1 MNLEEIKEPFSNL
14 SPKAILLML
23 SIILPAIG
31 GTAYVGITTYNRVIA
46 ATESIEAAKP
56 YDDAELRA
64 EVNALKVQLSAQQ
77 ASVNVVKDSMVTTS
91 NQLVSMQEK
100 VSNAIGTANEAKA
113 ITNGNVRETSASL
126 LGVREEM
133 KATREG
139 IESQLKAL
147 KRATSNPLGN

>member
-1 MNLEEIKEPFSNL
+1 MSLEEVKESYSNL
-14 SPKAILLML
+14 SPKAIFLTL
-23 SIILPAIG
+23 SVILPAIS
-31 GTAYVGITTYNRVIA
+31 GTAYLGITTYNRVIA
-46 ATESIEAAKP
+46 ATEAIEAAKP

-77 ASVNVVKDSMVTTS
+77 ASVNVVKDSMVVTS

-113 ITNGNVRETSASL
+113 ITNGNVRETAASL

>member
-1 MNLEEIKEPFSNL
+1 VIFGVLAPIS
-14 SPKAILLML
+14 
-23 SIILPAIG
+23 
-31 GTAYVGITTYNRVIA
+31 GTIYIGITTYNRVIA
-46 ATESIEAAKP
+46 ATESIEASKP
-56 YDDAELRA
+56 YDDSELKA

-77 ASVNVVKDSMVTTS
+77 SSVNTVKDSMVTTS

-113 ITNGNVRETSASL
+113 ITNGNVRETAASL

-133 KATREG
+133 KATRDS
-139 IESQLKAL
+139 IEAQLKAL

>member
-1 MNLEEIKEPFSNL
+1 MSLEEIKESYSNYSAKTL
-14 SPKAILLML
+14 LVVIFGILAPL
-23 SIILPAIG
+23 G
-31 GTAYVGITTYNRVIA
+31 GTVYVGITTYNRVIA
-46 ATESIEAAKP
+46 ATEAIEAAKP

-64 EVNALKVQLSAQQ
+64 DVNALKVQLAAQQ
-77 ASVNVVKDSMVTTS
+77 SSVNTVKDSMVTTS

-113 ITNGNVRETSASL
+113 ITNGNVRETAASL
-126 LGVREEM
+126 MGVREEM

>member
-1 MNLEEIKEPFSNL
+1 MSLEEIKEPFSNL
-14 SPKAILLML
+14 SPKAILLTL
-23 SIILPAIG
+23 SVILPAIS
-31 GTAYVGITTYNRVIA
+31 GTAYLGITTYNRVIA
-46 ATESIEAAKP
+46 ATEAIEAAKP

-77 ASVNVVKDSMVTTS
+77 ASVNVVKDSMVVTS

-113 ITNGNVRETSASL
+113 ITNGNVRETAASL

>member
-1 MNLEEIKEPFSNL
+1 MSFEEIKDSFSTL
-14 SPKAILLML
+14 SPKAILLTL

-46 ATESIEAAKP
+46 ATEAIEGAKP
-56 YDDAELRA
+56 YDDAELKGQ
-64 EVNALKVQLSAQQ
+64 VNELRVQLAAQQ
-77 ASVNVVKDSMVTTS
+77 QSVNVVKDSMVTTS

-113 ITNGNVRETSASL
+113 ITNGNVRETNASL

>member
-1 MNLEEIKEPFSNL
+1 MSLEEIKESYSNL
-14 SPKAILLML
+14 SPKAILLTL
-23 SIILPAIG
+23 SIILPAIS
-31 GTAYVGITTYNRVIA
+31 GTAYLGITTYNRVIA
-46 ATESIEAAKP
+46 ATEAIEAAKP

>member
-1 MNLEEIKEPFSNL
+1 MTSNKAKESYLNY
-14 SPKAILLML
+14 SPKTLLL
-23 SIILPAIG
+23 VIFGVLAPIS
-31 GTAYVGITTYNRVIA
+31 GTIYIGITTYNRVIA
-46 ATESIEAAKP
+46 ATEAIEASKP
-56 YDDAELRA
+56 YDDAELKA

-77 ASVNVVKDSMVTTS
+77 SSVNTVKDSMVTTS

-113 ITNGNVRETSASL
+113 ITNGNVRETAASL

-133 KATREG
+133 KATRDS
-139 IESQLKAL
+139 IEAQLKAL

>member
-1 MNLEEIKEPFSNL
+1 MSLEEIKESYSNL
-14 SPKAILLML
+14 SPKGILLML
-23 SIILPAIG
+23 SIILPAIS
-31 GTAYVGITTYNRVIA
+31 GTAYLGITTYNRVIA
-46 ATESIEAAKP
+46 ATEAIEAAKP

-77 ASVNVVKDSMVTTS
+77 ASVNVVKDSMVVTS

>member
-1 MNLEEIKEPFSNL
+1 MSLEEIKESYSNYSAKTL
-14 SPKAILLML
+14 LVVAFGILAPL
-23 SIILPAIG
+23 G
-31 GTAYVGITTYNRVIA
+31 GTVYVGITTYNRVIA
-46 ATESIEAAKP
+46 ATEMIEANKP
-56 YDDAELRA
+56 YDDAELKA
-64 EVNALKVQLSAQQ
+64 EVNALKVQLAAQQ
-77 ASVNVVKDSMVTTS
+77 SSVNTVKDSMVTTS

-113 ITNGNVRETSASL
+113 ITNGNVRETAASL
-126 LGVREEM
+126 MGVREEM

>member
-1 MNLEEIKEPFSNL
+1 MTSSKIKESYLNY
-14 SPKAILLML
+14 SPKTLLL
-23 SIILPAIG
+23 VIFGVLAPIS
-31 GTAYVGITTYNRVIA
+31 GTIYIGITTYNRVIA
-46 ATESIEAAKP
+46 ATEAIEASKP
-56 YDDAELRA
+56 YDDAELKA

-77 ASVNVVKDSMVTTS
+77 SSVNTVKDSMVTTS

-113 ITNGNVRETSASL
+113 ITNGNVRETAASL

-133 KATREG
+133 KATRDS
-139 IESQLKAL
+139 IEAQLKAL

>member
-1 MNLEEIKEPFSNL
+1 MSLEETKDSYFNYSAKTLLVVLFGVLAPL
-14 SPKAILLML
+14 S
-23 SIILPAIG
+23 
-31 GTAYVGITTYNRVIA
+31 GTVYLGITTYNRVIA
-46 ATESIEAAKP
+46 ATEAIEAAKP
-56 YDDAELRA
+56 YDDAELKA
-64 EVNALKVQLSAQQ
+64 EVNALKVQLAAQQ
-77 ASVNVVKDSMVTTS
+77 SSVNTVKDSMVTTS

-113 ITNGNVRETSASL
+113 ITNGNVRETAASL
-126 LGVREEM
+126 MGVREEM

>member
-1 MNLEEIKEPFSNL
+1 MSLEEIKESYSNYSAKTL
-14 SPKAILLML
+14 LVVVFGILAPL
-23 SIILPAIG
+23 G
-31 GTAYVGITTYNRVIA
+31 GTVYVGITTYNRVIA
-46 ATESIEAAKP
+46 ATEMIEANKP
-56 YDDAELRA
+56 YDDTDLKA
-64 EVNALKVQLSAQQ
+64 EVNALKVQLAAQQ
-77 ASVNVVKDSMVTTS
+77 QSVNTVKDGMVTTS

-113 ITNGNVRETSASL
+113 ITNGNVRETAASL
-126 LGVREEM
+126 MGVREEM

>member
-1 MNLEEIKEPFSNL
+1 M
-14 SPKAILLML
+14 
-23 SIILPAIG
+23 IG
-31 GTAYVGITTYNRVIA
+31 GTGYVGITTYNRVIA
-46 ATESIEAAKP
+46 ATEAIEAAKP

-64 EVNALKVQLSAQQ
+64 DVNALKVQLAAQQ
-77 ASVNVVKDSMVTTS
+77 QSVNTVKDGMVTTS

-100 VSNAIGTANEAKA
+100 VSNALGTANEAKA
-113 ITNGNVRETSASL
+113 ITNGNVRETAASL

>member
-1 MNLEEIKEPFSNL
+1 MSLEEIKESYSNL
-14 SPKAILLML
+14 SPKAIFLML
-23 SIILPAIG
+23 SIILPMVG
-31 GTAYVGITTYNRVIA
+31 GTAYVGITTYNRVIS
-46 ATESIEAAKP
+46 ATEAIEAAKP

-77 ASVNVVKDSMVTTS
+77 TSVNTVKDGMVTTS

-113 ITNGNVRETSASL
+113 ITNGNVRETAASL

-139 IESQLKAL
+139 IESQLKSL

>member
-1 MNLEEIKEPFSNL
+1 MSLEEIKESYSNYSAKTL
-14 SPKAILLML
+14 LVVVFGILAPL
-23 SIILPAIG
+23 G
-31 GTAYVGITTYNRVIA
+31 GTVYVGITTYNRVIA
-46 ATESIEAAKP
+46 ATEAIEANKP

-113 ITNGNVRETSASL
+113 ITNGNVRETAASL
-126 LGVREEM
+126 MGVREEM

>member
-1 MNLEEIKEPFSNL
+1 MTSNKTKESYLNY
-14 SPKAILLML
+14 SPKTLLL
-23 SIILPAIG
+23 VIFGVLAPIS
-31 GTAYVGITTYNRVIA
+31 GTIYIGITTYNRVIA
-46 ATESIEAAKP
+46 ATEAIESSKP
-56 YDDAELRA
+56 YDDAELKA

-77 ASVNVVKDSMVTTS
+77 SSVNTVKDSMVTTS

-113 ITNGNVRETSASL
+113 ITNGNVRETAASL

-133 KATREG
+133 KATRDS
-139 IESQLKAL
+139 IEAQLKAL

>member
-1 MNLEEIKEPFSNL
+1 MSLEETKESFSNY
-14 SPKAILLML
+14 SAKTLLVVL
-23 SIILPAIG
+23 FGVLAPIG
-31 GTAYVGITTYNRVIA
+31 GTIYVGITTYNRVIA
-46 ATESIEAAKP
+46 ATEAIEAAKP
-56 YDDAELRA
+56 YDDAELKA
-64 EVNALKVQLSAQQ
+64 EVNALKVQLAAQQ
-77 ASVNVVKDSMVTTS
+77 SSVNTVKDSMVTTS

-113 ITNGNVRETSASL
+113 ITNGNVRETAASL
-126 LGVREEM
+126 MGVREEM

>member
-1 MNLEEIKEPFSNL
+1 MSLEEIKESYSSL
-14 SPKAILLML
+14 SPKAILLTL
-23 SIILPAIG
+23 SIILPMIG
-31 GTAYVGITTYNRVIA
+31 GTGYVGITTYNRVIA
-46 ATESIEAAKP
+46 ATEAIEAAKP

-64 EVNALKVQLSAQQ
+64 EVNALKVQLAAQQ
-77 ASVNVVKDSMVTTS
+77 QSVNTVKDGMVTTS

-100 VSNAIGTANEAKA
+100 VSNALGTANEAKA
-113 ITNGNVRETSASL
+113 ITNGNVRETAASL

>member
-1 MNLEEIKEPFSNL
+1 MSLEEIKESYSNL
-14 SPKAILLML
+14 SPKAIFLTL

-31 GTAYVGITTYNRVIA
+31 GTAYVGITTYNRVIS
-46 ATESIEAAKP
+46 ATEMIEANKP
-56 YDDAELRA
+56 YDDAELKA
-64 EVNALKVQLSAQQ
+64 EVNALKVQLAAQQ
-77 ASVNVVKDSMVTTS
+77 TSVNTVKDSMVITS

-113 ITNGNVRETSASL
+113 ITNGNVRETAASL
-126 LGVREEM
+126 MGVREEM

-139 IESQLKAL
+139 IESQLKSL

>member
-1 MNLEEIKEPFSNL
+1 MSLEEIKESYSNL
-14 SPKAILLML
+14 SPKAILLTL
-23 SIILPAIG
+23 SIILPAIS
-31 GTAYVGITTYNRVIA
+31 GTAYLGITTYNRVIA
-46 ATESIEAAKP
+46 ATEAIEAAKP

-77 ASVNVVKDSMVTTS
+77 ASVNVVKDSMVVTS

-113 ITNGNVRETSASL
+113 ITNGNVRETAASL

-133 KATREG
+133 KATRDG

>member
-1 MNLEEIKEPFSNL
+1 MSLEEIKESYSNL
-14 SPKAILLML
+14 SPKGIFLML
-23 SIILPAIG
+23 SIILPAIS
-31 GTAYVGITTYNRVIA
+31 GTAYLGITTYNRVIA
-46 ATESIEAAKP
+46 ATEAIEAAKP

>member
-1 MNLEEIKEPFSNL
+1 MSLEEIKESYSNL
-14 SPKAILLML
+14 SPKGILLML
-23 SIILPAIG
+23 SIILPAIS
-31 GTAYVGITTYNRVIA
+31 GTAYLGITTYNRVIA
-46 ATESIEAAKP
+46 ATEAIEAAKP

-64 EVNALKVQLSAQQ
+64 EVNALKVQMSAQQ
-77 ASVNVVKDSMVTTS
+77 ASVNVVKDSMVVTS

-113 ITNGNVRETSASL
+113 ITNGNVRETAASL

>member
-1 MNLEEIKEPFSNL
+1 MSLEEIKESYSNL
-14 SPKAILLML
+14 SPKAIFLTL

-46 ATESIEAAKP
+46 ATEAIEAAKP

-77 ASVNVVKDSMVTTS
+77 ASVNVVKDSMVVTS

>member
-1 MNLEEIKEPFSNL
+1 MSLEEIKESYSNL
-14 SPKAILLML
+14 SPKAIFLTL
-23 SIILPAIG
+23 SIILPAIS
-31 GTAYVGITTYNRVIA
+31 GTAYLGITTYNRVIA
-46 ATESIEAAKP
+46 ATEAIEAAKP
-56 YDDAELRA
+56 YDDAELQA

-77 ASVNVVKDSMVTTS
+77 ASVNVVKDSMVVTS

-113 ITNGNVRETSASL
+113 ITNGNVRETAASL
-126 LGVREEM
+126 MGVREEM

>member
-1 MNLEEIKEPFSNL
+1 MSLNEAKESYLNY
-14 SPKAILLML
+14 SPKTLLL
-23 SIILPAIG
+23 VIFGVLAPIS
-31 GTAYVGITTYNRVIA
+31 GTIYIGITTYNRVIA
-46 ATESIEAAKP
+46 ATEAIESSKP
-56 YDDAELRA
+56 YDDTELKA

-77 ASVNVVKDSMVTTS
+77 SSVNTVKDSMVTTS

-113 ITNGNVRETSASL
+113 ITNGNVRETAASL

-133 KATREG
+133 KATRDS
-139 IESQLKAL
+139 IEAQLKAL

>member
-1 MNLEEIKEPFSNL
+1 MSLEEIKESYSNYSAKTL
-14 SPKAILLML
+14 LVVVFGILAPL
-23 SIILPAIG
+23 G
-31 GTAYVGITTYNRVIA
+31 GTVYVGITTYNRVIA
-46 ATESIEAAKP
+46 ATEMIEDNKP
-56 YDDAELRA
+56 YDDTELKA
-64 EVNALKVQLSAQQ
+64 EVNALKVQLAAQQ
-77 ASVNVVKDSMVTTS
+77 QSVNTVKDSMVTTS

-113 ITNGNVRETSASL
+113 ITNGNVRETAASL
-126 LGVREEM
+126 MGVREEM

>member
-1 MNLEEIKEPFSNL
+1 MSLEEIKESYSNL
-14 SPKAILLML
+14 SPKAIFLTL

-46 ATESIEAAKP
+46 ATEMIEDNKP
-56 YDDAELRA
+56 YDDTELKA
-64 EVNALKVQLSAQQ
+64 EVNALKVQLAAQQ
-77 ASVNVVKDSMVTTS
+77 TSVNTVKDSMVTTS

-113 ITNGNVRETSASL
+113 ITNGNVRETAASL
-126 LGVREEM
+126 MGVREEM

-139 IESQLKAL
+139 IESQLKSL

>member
-1 MNLEEIKEPFSNL
+1 M
-14 SPKAILLML
+14 
-23 SIILPAIG
+23 
-31 GTAYVGITTYNRVIA
+31 
-46 ATESIEAAKP
+46 IEANKP
-56 YDDAELRA
+56 YDDTDLKA
-64 EVNALKVQLSAQQ
+64 EVNALKVQLAAQQ
-77 ASVNVVKDSMVTTS
+77 QSVNTVKDGMVTTS

-113 ITNGNVRETSASL
+113 ITNGNVRETAASL
-126 LGVREEM
+126 MGVREEM

>member
-1 MNLEEIKEPFSNL
+1 MSLEEIKEPFSNL
-14 SPKAILLML
+14 SPKAIFLTL
-23 SIILPAIG
+23 SIILPAIS
-31 GTAYVGITTYNRVIA
+31 GTAYLGITTYNRVIA
-46 ATESIEAAKP
+46 ATEAIEAAKP

-77 ASVNVVKDSMVTTS
+77 ASVNVVKDSMVVTS

-113 ITNGNVRETSASL
+113 ITNGNVRETAASL

>member
-1 MNLEEIKEPFSNL
+1 MSLEETKDSYFNYSA
-14 SPKAILLML
+14 KTLLVVIFGVL
-23 SIILPAIG
+23 APLG
-31 GTAYVGITTYNRVIA
+31 GTVYVGITTYNRVIA
-46 ATESIEAAKP
+46 ATEAIEAAKP

-113 ITNGNVRETSASL
+113 ITNGNVRETAASL

>member
-1 MNLEEIKEPFSNL
+1 VVFG
-14 SPKAILLML
+14 ILAPL
-23 SIILPAIG
+23 G
-31 GTAYVGITTYNRVIA
+31 GTVYVGITTYNRVIA
-46 ATESIEAAKP
+46 ATEAIEAAKP
-56 YDDAELRA
+56 YDDAELKA
-64 EVNALKVQLSAQQ
+64 EVNALKVQLAAQQ
-77 ASVNVVKDSMVTTS
+77 QSVNTVKDSMVTTS

-113 ITNGNVRETSASL
+113 ITNGNVRETAASL
-126 LGVREEM
+126 MGVREEM

>member
-1 MNLEEIKEPFSNL
+1 VIFGVLAPL
-14 SPKAILLML
+14 
-23 SIILPAIG
+23 G
-31 GTAYVGITTYNRVIA
+31 GTVYVGITTYNRVIA
-46 ATESIEAAKP
+46 ATEAIEAAKP

-64 EVNALKVQLSAQQ
+64 EVNALKVQLAAQQ
-77 ASVNVVKDSMVTTS
+77 QSVNTVKDSMVTTS

>member
-1 MNLEEIKEPFSNL
+1 MSLEEIKESYSNYSAKTL
-14 SPKAILLML
+14 LVVLFGILA
-23 SIILPAIG
+23 PIG
-31 GTAYVGITTYNRVIA
+31 GTIYVGITTYNRVIA
-46 ATESIEAAKP
+46 ATEAIEAAKP
-56 YDDAELRA
+56 YDDAELKA
-64 EVNALKVQLSAQQ
+64 EVNALKVQLAAQQ
-77 ASVNVVKDSMVTTS
+77 QSVNTVKDSMVVTS

-113 ITNGNVRETSASL
+113 ITNGNVRETAASL
-126 LGVREEM
+126 MGVREEM